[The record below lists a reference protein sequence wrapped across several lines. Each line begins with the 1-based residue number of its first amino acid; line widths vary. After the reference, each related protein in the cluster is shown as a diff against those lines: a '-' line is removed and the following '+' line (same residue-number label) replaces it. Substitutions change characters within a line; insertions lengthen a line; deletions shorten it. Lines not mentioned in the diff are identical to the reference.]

1 MSLCIF
7 HGTDLEQI
15 PSKSCKN
22 PDVSLVV
29 LNTLSLEIT
38 ACTLATFGF
47 RLPWDLWGRKLSLS
61 SEQRKVALYPRE
73 SIQPAKRHLPQL
85 LEFRT
90 ERIRLPWAS
99 VVAAL
104 A

>member
-1 MSLCIF
+1 MSLF
-7 HGTDLEQI
+7 ASSTAQTWNRSLANLV
-15 PSKSCKN
+15 KN
-22 PDVSLVV
+22 SPVV
-29 LNTLSLEIT
+29 LNTLALEIT

-47 RLPWDLWGRKLSLS
+47 RLPWDLLGRKLSLS

-90 ERIRLPWAS
+90 KRIRLPWAS
-99 VVAAL
+99 VIAAL